1 MNAYVANILTAL
13 RKQRI
18 QTFEDVEKSLL
29 ILIKSYTIHDD
40 LIKKTTGSN
49 DTDIKVFMERK
60 VWFDK
65 FRKPSSYC

>member
-29 ILIKSYTIHDD
+29 IFIKSYTIHDD

>member
-1 MNAYVANILTAL
+1 MNACVANILTAL

-40 LIKKTTGSN
+40 LIKKTTGSS